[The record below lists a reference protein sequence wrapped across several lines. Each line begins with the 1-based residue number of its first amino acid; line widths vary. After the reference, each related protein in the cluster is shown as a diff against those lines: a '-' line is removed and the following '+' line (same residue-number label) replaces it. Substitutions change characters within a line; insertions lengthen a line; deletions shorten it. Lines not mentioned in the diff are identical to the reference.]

1 MPKTK
6 CMWNHHWLV
15 KGFFA
20 NRESRGK
27 RTLSKANHENINA
40 SLPFPFKTYIHF
52 SFCGDRDNRPQR
64 KKISRSPKSCSRISP
79 PRITSIP
86 RREVLQN
93 PEGIRKFSNEFI
105 MHSFNLSFGR
115 PQPACRKVFF
125 LFWIDNSNYSYVGRA
140 RASSHFQL
148 INAFLALR
156 YSLFLITSSSSFPA
170 CEAN

>member
-1 MPKTK
+1 MPKNI

-115 PQPACRKVFF
+115 SQPACRKSFF
-125 LFWIDNSNYSYVGRA
+125 SYFELIIRIIRMWEEGGRHRIFSLLMPSWLFA
-140 RASSHFQL
+140 T
-148 INAFLALR
+148 R
-156 YSLFLITSSSSFPA
+156 YF
-170 CEAN
+170 